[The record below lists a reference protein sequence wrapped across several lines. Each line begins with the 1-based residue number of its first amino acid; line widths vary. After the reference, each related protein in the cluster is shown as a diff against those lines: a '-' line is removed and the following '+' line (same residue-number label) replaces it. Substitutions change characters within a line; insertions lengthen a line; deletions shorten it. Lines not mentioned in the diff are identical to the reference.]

1 MADAAIFIGWGTPVR
16 GREAKAVAVF
26 NESVQYWT
34 GLQQQGQ
41 IESFEVGL
49 LEAHGGDLNGF
60 ALLRGDREQLA
71 KVRYTE
77 EFMRH
82 VARAQL
88 IVENLGVVNGRIGEG
103 VAEQMGVYQAQ
114 VAELT

>member
-16 GREAKAVAVF
+16 GREARAVQVF

-34 GLQQQGQ
+34 GLEEQGQ
-41 IESFEVGL
+41 IESFEVVL

-60 ALLRGDREQLA
+60 ALLRGSREQLA
-71 KVRYTE
+71 QVRYSE
-77 EFMRH
+77 EFLRH

-88 IVENLGVVNGRIGEG
+88 IVENLGVVNGALGQNLSD
-103 VAEQMGVYQAQ
+103 QMALYQSQ
-114 VAELT
+114 VADLT